1 MRFRTSNK
9 YRQGNRNSRR
19 SDESMTREEFKLIVK
34 GMKAICTKPDF
45 IPDQDAFNVWYMLLA
60 DLDYKK
66 ASIATQMHMRS
77 STFEPKPADIIEQY
91 NKLVKRAEITEMEAW
106 SLVSKALRNGIN
118 GAEEEFNKLPPIVQK
133 AVGGPSQLRFWATS
147 DEGSIESVVQSNFMR
162 TYRTECK
169 RQREFDKLPNDVKQL
184 IANTNQQLLEG

>member
-1 MRFRTSNK
+1 
-9 YRQGNRNSRR
+9 
-19 SDESMTREEFKLIVK
+19 MTREEFKLIVK
-34 GMKAICTKPDF
+34 GMKAIYTKPEF

-60 DLDYKK
+60 DLDYKS

-91 NKLVKRAEITEMEAW
+91 NKLVKCEELTEMEAW

-118 GAEEEFNKLPPIVQK
+118 GAEEEFNKLPPLTQK
-133 AVGGPSQLRFWATS
+133 AVGSPSQLRNWATS

-169 RQREFDKLPNDVKQL
+169 RQRDFDKLPNDVKQL
-184 IANTNQQLLEG
+184 IANTNQQLLESK

>member
-1 MRFRTSNK
+1 
-9 YRQGNRNSRR
+9 
-19 SDESMTREEFKLIVK
+19 MTREEFKLIVK
-34 GMKAICTKPDF
+34 GMKAIYTKPDF

-60 DLDYKK
+60 DLDYKN

-91 NKLVKRAEITEMEAW
+91 NKLLKREELTEMEAW

-118 GAEEEFNKLPPIVQK
+118 GAEEEFNKLPPLAQK
-133 AVGGPSQLRFWATS
+133 AVGSPSQLRFWATS

-184 IANTNQQLLEG
+184 ITNTNQQLLEGK

>member
-1 MRFRTSNK
+1 
-9 YRQGNRNSRR
+9 
-19 SDESMTREEFKLIVK
+19 
-34 GMKAICTKPDF
+34 MKAIYTKSDF

-60 DLDYKK
+60 DLDYKS

-91 NKLVKRAEITEMEAW
+91 NKLVKREELTEMEAW

-118 GAEEEFNKLPPIVQK
+118 GAEEEFNKLPPLAQK
-133 AVGGPSQLRFWATS
+133 AVGSPSQLRFWATS

-184 IANTNQQLLEG
+184 IVNTNQQLLESK

>member
-1 MRFRTSNK
+1 
-9 YRQGNRNSRR
+9 
-19 SDESMTREEFKLIVK
+19 MTREEFKLIVK
-34 GMKAICTKPDF
+34 GMKAIYTKPEF

-60 DLDYKK
+60 DLDYKS

-91 NKLVKRAEITEMEAW
+91 NKLVKREELTEMEAW

-118 GAEEEFNKLPPIVQK
+118 GAEEEFNKLPPLTQK
-133 AVGGPSQLRFWATS
+133 AVGSPSQLRNWATS

-169 RQREFDKLPNDVKQL
+169 RQRDFDKLPNDVKQL
-184 IANTNQQLLEG
+184 IANTNQQLLESK

>member
-1 MRFRTSNK
+1 
-9 YRQGNRNSRR
+9 
-19 SDESMTREEFKLIVK
+19 MTREEFKLIVK
-34 GMKAICTKPDF
+34 GMKAIYTKTDF

-60 DLDYKK
+60 DLDYKS

-91 NKLVKRAEITEMEAW
+91 NKLVKCEELTEMEAW

-118 GAEEEFNKLPPIVQK
+118 GAEEEFNKLPPLTQK
-133 AVGGPSQLRFWATS
+133 AVGSPSQLRNWATS
-147 DEGSIESVVQSNFMR
+147 DEASIESVVQSNFMR

-169 RQREFDKLPNDVKQL
+169 RQRDFDKLPSNVKQL
-184 IANTNQQLLEG
+184 IANTNQQLLESK